1 MTDDSRELL
10 VLFEKYRRTR
20 RLVYESAC
28 MINFYST
35 PTEDQKSGKDDQE
48 ALEYLQAFANIQ
60 EEQAKSESGDAEL
73 ESLGDTEEF
82 ENSDED
88 NAEVQVH
95 DE

>member
-1 MTDDSRELL
+1 
-10 VLFEKYRRTR
+10 
-20 RLVYESAC
+20 
-28 MINFYST
+28 
-35 PTEDQKSGKDDQE
+35 
-48 ALEYLQAFANIQ
+48 LQAFANIQ

-88 NAEVQVH
+88 SAEVEVH